1 MVGAP
6 ANARVL
12 WVTGG
17 GSGMGRAAAVAAAAS
32 GWKVAISGRR
42 DDAVAAAA
50 DDVRQQGAEA
60 LEVPVDVRDGA
71 ALREA
76 HERITQAW
84 GPVTGLVVSAGLN
97 APRRSWSDQSMD
109 EFSDI
114 VETNLTGVARA
125 VDLVLP
131 GMRAAGGGSI
141 VVISSRS
148 AWRFSPGAGAAYM
161 SSKAALGMLV
171 ASLNDEEGA
180 GGIKACHLCPGDV
193 DSDFLALRPNVP
205 NGEQRAAMLS
215 PEDVA
220 RSVQFV
226 LESPRHVRVDELVI
240 TPVGQR

>member
-1 MVGAP
+1 
-6 ANARVL
+6 
-12 WVTGG
+12 
-17 GSGMGRAAAVAAAAS
+17 MGRAAAVAAAAS
-32 GWKVAISGRR
+32 GWKVAVSGRR
-42 DDAVAAAA
+42 PDAVAAAA

-60 LEVPVDVRDGA
+60 LEVPVDVRDAG

-76 HERITQAW
+76 HDRISGTW
-84 GPVTGLVVSAGLN
+84 GPVNGLVVSAGLN

-109 EFSDI
+109 EFADI
-114 VETNLTGVARA
+114 VDTNLTGVARV

-131 GMRAAGGGSI
+131 GMRSAGEGNI
-141 VVISSRS
+141 VVVSSRS

-171 ASLNDEEGA
+171 ASLNDEEGVN
-180 GGIKACHLCPGDV
+180 GIKACHLCPGDV
-193 DSDFLALRPNVP
+193 DSDFLDLRPNVP
-205 NGEQRAAMLS
+205 GDEQRASMLS

-226 LESPRHVRVDELVI
+226 LEGPRHVRIDELVI